1 MTAESFS
8 RFEVVF
14 EEEVFADREVI
25 AQVSAFVGLNDVKDC
40 FHRLQVPLWLARYFE
55 WGAVPAKSV
64 RPLDDIYP
72 CAGCLCQGFSWSQF
86 SAQRASEYLS
96 PSVPPLAHARLL
108 HDRGDP
114 LVLRVGCEAGEVDHL
129 CVCLDNLGVIGT
141 DRERVVQAMEELREK
156 FDVWASSC
164 TGVR

>member
-1 MTAESFS
+1 M
-8 RFEVVF
+8 
-14 EEEVFADREVI
+14 
-25 AQVSAFVGLNDVKDC
+25 
-40 FHRLQVPLWLARYFE
+40 
-55 WGAVPAKSV
+55 
-64 RPLDDIYP
+64 
-72 CAGCLCQGFSWSQF
+72 QGFSWSHF

-156 FDVWASSC
+156 FDDLGLELHGSQMSSGTVEVLGC
-164 TGVR
+164 TIEGDKLRSRTTTDRLWRVHQAINGLLRRGRCSGPALE